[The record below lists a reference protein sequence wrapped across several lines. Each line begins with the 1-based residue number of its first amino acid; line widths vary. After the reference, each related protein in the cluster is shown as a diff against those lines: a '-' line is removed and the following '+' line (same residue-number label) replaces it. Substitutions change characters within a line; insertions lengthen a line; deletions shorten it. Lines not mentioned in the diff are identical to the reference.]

1 MMQEEDFSFLHFG
14 STLSA
19 HAPLEWVAVVYEF
32 IFFTTPLK
40 ALLLSFAEEIFAG
53 PFVGWKRSDEEYVR
67 TFLTKGV
74 QLGRM
79 QTFPSLIL
87 H

>member
-1 MMQEEDFSFLHFG
+1 
-14 STLSA
+14 LSA
-19 HAPLEWVAVVYEF
+19 HAPLEWVAVLYEF